1 MMINRRAVVAGVAL
15 TVIAPIPD
23 SSARQPSAPAGG
35 ANRVVFRIDGWSR
48 HDADANVDEAWIRIG
63 HGWRTAWR

>member
-15 TVIAPIPD
+15 TAIAPILD
-23 SSARQPSAPAGG
+23 SSAQQPSAPASG
-35 ANRVVFRIDGWSR
+35 ANRVVFRIEGWSR
-48 HDADANVDEAWIRIG
+48 HDADVTADEVWIRIG